1 MSHACDGRPDVN
13 IDDLTGIV
21 FSRLS
26 SLGDCLIQLQAT
38 LGLIEAVKT
47 HDSWNPA
54 A

>member
-1 MSHACDGRPDVN
+1 MQRLRLPYGGNSASGFATMSHACDGRPDVN

-26 SLGDCLIQLQAT
+26 SLGID
-38 LGLIEAVKT
+38 G
-47 HDSWNPA
+47 A